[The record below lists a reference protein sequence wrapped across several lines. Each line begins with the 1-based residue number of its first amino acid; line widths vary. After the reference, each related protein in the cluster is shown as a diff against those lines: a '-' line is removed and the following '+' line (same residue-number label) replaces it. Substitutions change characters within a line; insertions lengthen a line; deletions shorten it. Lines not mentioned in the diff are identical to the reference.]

1 MNEPITFKAPAFAD
15 DQLAG
20 GRYIWPI
27 PILSFIFGG
36 EGSITIQNGILTY
49 KESYF
54 TSSPPKS
61 FDISKISKL
70 LVVRTKY
77 QRSAED
83 YNLFSL
89 KTPRAKFYLELFLI
103 YESEER
109 HILIPSFVDSD
120 VFLSQRQ
127 WNNFL
132 NKLKKFTRL
141 PLETIE
147 VIVSSKIGT

>member
-1 MNEPITFKAPAFAD
+1 MNEPITFKTPAFID

-36 EGSITIQNGILTY
+36 NGSITIHNGILTY

-54 TSSPPKS
+54 SSSPPKS
-61 FDISKISKL
+61 FDLSKISKL

-89 KTPRAKFYLELFLI
+89 KTPRANFYLELFLI
-103 YESEER
+103 DKNEEE
-109 HILIPSFVDSD
+109 HILIPSFVDNS
-120 VFLSQRQ
+120 VFLSRRR

-132 NKLKKFTRL
+132 SKLKKFSYL

-147 VIVSSKIGT
+147 VTAK